1 MALTDTFT
9 RQARHSGKP
18 AGDKHS
24 DGGGMYLHVMAAGKY
39 WRMAYRFA
47 GKQRTL
53 ALGVYPA
60 VGLSQ
65 ARKLRDDARQLLAQG
80 IDPSAAKR
88 AARAG
93 QVAAGE
99 STVEAMGR
107 AWLALHRDRWSES
120 HYIRERRNLEKDLF
134 PYLGRRPIAEV
145 EPPELLRVIRK
156 VEERGASS
164 VSHRVLTTAHGVWAH
179 AVAEGAAQRDVSLD
193 IKKALKPHAKGN
205 HPAIVEPARLAE
217 LLRATDGHKG
227 SPVVQTALYIAP
239 VLFQRPG
246 NLRRMRWADLDLD
259 GALWTCPSEDMKGT
273 REQKRNGPPHLIPLP
288 AQVVHALRELQPL
301 TGMREYVFPGF
312 RDPLKPMSE
321 AAINAALH
329 AKGFKGQHCWHG
341 YRATGRTLI
350 REQFRYPKDVIE
362 CQLAHK
368 GDVTHG
374 GAYDRARYLDERAE
388 MLQRWADYLDKL
400 RQGADVI
407 PLHQR
412 QA

>member
-1 MALTDTFT
+1 MALTDTFV
-9 RQARHSGKP
+9 RQVKWGGKP
-18 AGDKHS
+18 SGDKHS

-47 GKQRTL
+47 EKQKTL

-65 ARKLRDDARQLLAQG
+65 ARKLRDDARALLAQG
-80 IDPSAAKR
+80 TDPSTAKR
-88 AARAG
+88 AAKAG
-93 QVAAGE
+93 LVAAGE
-99 STVEAMGR
+99 NTVEAVGR
-107 AWLALHRDRWSES
+107 AWLALHRDGWSES
-120 HYIRERRNLEKDLF
+120 HYTREQRNLEKDVF
-134 PYLGRRPIAEV
+134 PYLGKRPIAEV

-156 VEERGASS
+156 VEERGALS

-179 AVAEGAAQRDVSLD
+179 AVAEGKAQRNVSLD
-193 IKKALKPHAKGN
+193 IKKALKPHAKSN
-205 HPAIVEPARLAE
+205 HPAIVEPGKLAE

-227 SPVVQTALYIAP
+227 GPVVRTALYIVP

-259 GALWTCPSEDMKGT
+259 NALWTCPSEDMKGT
-273 REQKRNGPPHLIPLP
+273 KAQKRNGPPHLIPLP
-288 AQVVHALRELQPL
+288 TQVVHALRELQPL
-301 TGMREYVFPGF
+301 TGAREYVFPGF

-329 AKGFKGQHCWHG
+329 AKGYKGLHCWHG
-341 YRATGRTLI
+341 YRATGRTLV

-368 GDVTHG
+368 GEVTHG
-374 GAYDRARYLDERAE
+374 GAYDRAKYLEERTE

-407 PLHQR
+407 PIPQR
-412 QA
+412 AA